1 LSSRGFPTVR
11 STATGFRVTL
21 RFNTTQGGLVRVRGL
36 RAGRVAVSLS
46 LRVAAGPATIGPFQV
61 GKSGLYT
68 FEVRLGTRT
77 IHWRT
82 CLGRCGAAAPGPKF
96 VLVRQAPTV
105 TRSGD
110 VWSVTLHLRANVIS
124 AARVQAFRGA
134 RRLVDQH
141 FLAHTGSIAVGPF
154 LLGPGSYTLRLTA
167 TDAYGRTRTLS
178 WIVSL
183 AR

>member
-1 LSSRGFPTVR
+1 MRL
-11 STATGFRVTL
+11 
-21 RFNTTQGGLVRVRGL
+21 
-36 RAGRVAVSLS
+36 AGRV
-46 LRVAAGPATIGPFQV
+46 
-61 GKSGLYT
+61 
-68 FEVRLGTRT
+68 

-82 CLGRCGAAAPGPKF
+82 CLGRCGAAAPGPNF
-96 VLVRQAPTV
+96 VLTRERPTV

-124 AARVQAFRGA
+124 AARVQAFRGT

-141 FLAHTGSIAVGPF
+141 FLAHTGEISVGPF

-167 TDAYGRTRTLS
+167 TDAFGRTRTLT